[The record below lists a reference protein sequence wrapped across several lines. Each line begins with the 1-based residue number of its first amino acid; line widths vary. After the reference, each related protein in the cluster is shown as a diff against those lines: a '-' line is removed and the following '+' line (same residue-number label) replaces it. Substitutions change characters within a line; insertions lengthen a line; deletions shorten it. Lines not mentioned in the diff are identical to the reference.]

1 MSTFIPPTPTAT
13 KSAEQHEEPSEQDSE
28 QDSFNHLLFK
38 VLRLTSEQVQDL
50 NDWMKH
56 QGFPNVHEIIVQ
68 NFRNPHELKD
78 DLQFTRESKTYYIQA
93 NVRVSL
99 SLMTT
104 YIKHLRYLAKAK
116 HFGPFYYIQIDPQD
130 YDEWRISTP
139 EEEIHFQT
147 PSKFGS
153 PATPRSMATSEASES
168 YITLTNFK
176 KGIKRDAS
184 AYPIFKNERY
194 YNTFI
199 RHFKATAKAQGLSTL
214 MDPNFT
220 PGSDEY
226 GQQLFQEQQDFLY
239 SVLISSLQTDFSE
252 ALVKDHE
259 GDAQLILELLHEHH
273 TGNSQY
279 SRSEINRI
287 TKYLTNIK
295 LDDTWRGTN
304 ESFLMHYNDQL
315 RLLDSL
321 VDPEEKLPDNT
332 RVTFLESAVESV
344 PDLRRVKITDNVL
357 QAQLDSTRPI
367 TYKSYFDLL
376 KDAAFHLDQ
385 ATKRGNKIRRTN
397 VHFSGPNDEG
407 GHQNPLSDDL
417 QAIQQEDVCSE
428 PPEPLSYS
436 VFQSN
441 FQGSSTSSTQKIF
454 LPKHIWEKLSKDQQQ
469 MIIDHNRSLPKSGS
483 SSIMTPNKSPSPL
496 PHKPTPQQTAKSQQV
511 HTHQS
516 DESTA
521 DSTKIETTPSD
532 PLLAMVHQSIHTS
545 DDDASDITKVLSAKR
560 SRQIQV
566 CKHYIFQHA
575 NHTNNQLVDRGAN
588 GGLAGSDMRVIYKTH
603 RKINI
608 SGIDNHE
615 VNGLDVVTAATLLN
629 TSLGKVIG
637 IFNEYAH
644 LGKGSSIHSSGQ
656 LEWFR
661 THVDEKSIKVG
672 GTQLITTLDGYS
684 VPLLIKDGL
693 AYATSLGRPTDH
705 DMDSYPH
712 VFFTSP
718 DEWDPSVLDH
728 DPPPLDG
735 LDPSQV
741 LDQPFGDPMFDA
753 YGDFNERIIA
763 NLNILLDAP
772 PEDCRSYTANLHQS
786 SSQEPDWNAL
796 RPFFA
801 WTSPSSIQDTF
812 NVTTRHGIAPHTQ
825 DYIKKHFESRN
836 PVFNIP
842 RRSEAVATDTIFSD
856 TPAVDDGSTMAQFFC
871 GRDTL
876 VCDAYGIKSTKQ
888 FINTLSDNIRKRG
901 AMDTLISDGGKYEIS
916 KRVTDLFRSLFI
928 KDYQSEPYHQHQ
940 NKSENRFGLAK
951 RYTNTVMNTS
961 GCPACCWLL
970 CLQYICVV
978 LNHLASP
985 TLQGICPV
993 QALEGTTPDISFLL
1007 HFSFYE
1013 PIYYRIDSSEPD
1025 LNFPSSSNEKKG
1037 YWVGF
1042 ADNQGD
1048 SLTWRIL
1055 TEDTQKIIIRSGVR
1069 SALRTTTNQRL
1080 ASSSGEGT
1088 TLPFPIPYPQQ
1099 SSNSLPLD
1107 PIDASTSNFEQFVKS
1122 QSGEDEDHPIPMTNI
1137 DIPNLLGRSFL
1148 LSPEDN
1154 GERYMAKIIDIDDHG
1169 QHLEDIKFKLKI
1181 SKDQAEEIMSYN
1193 QLMDYIQKGTNA
1205 EEDPDSLFKFRDIVA
1220 HQGPLEST
1228 DPNHKGSKYNVMVE
1242 WESGEITYEP
1252 LALISKDDP
1261 ITCAVYAK
1269 KHDLLDT
1276 TGWKHLKRYA
1286 KTSKRLIRA
1295 VKQSRIRQVRASA
1308 RYQHGFQ
1315 VPRDYNDAMRLDK
1328 ENGNTHWQDAM
1339 DLELTQIHEY
1349 KVFRDTGKAK
1359 FHNGKVVTPDGF
1371 QKIRVHFVYAVKH
1384 DGRFKARLVADGH
1397 LTKEPVESIYSG
1409 VVSLRSLRMVVFLS
1423 QLNNL
1428 EIWGADVGNAYLEA
1442 YTDEKLCIMAGP
1454 EFKELQGHLLIMV
1467 KALYGTRSGGAR
1479 WHDRLFDILQE
1490 LKFKPSKAVPDV
1502 WMRPEPGGTC
1512 YEYIAVYVDDLAI
1525 AAKDPQAFC
1534 NELKKKYNLKLKGVG
1549 PLEYH
1554 LGCTYKKDPD
1564 GTLAADPRRYVNKIL
1579 ESYERMFM
1587 EKPRKSRPPL
1597 EGGDHPELDTSELC
1611 DEHQTKQFQTLI
1623 GQLQWLISLG
1633 RFDIAVHV
1641 MSLSRFRAQPRKGH
1655 LDRAKRIVG
1664 YLLFLPDGA
1673 IRFRTGEPDFS
1684 SLRDQEYDWTRTVYY
1699 GACEQFPHDIPKPL
1713 GKHVQTTH
1721 YVDANLH
1728 HDLATGKAV
1737 TAVLHF
1743 LNQTPIDAYTKR
1755 QSTVET
1761 ATYGSEFVAARTAV
1775 DQIIDIRTTLRY
1787 LGVPIRDMSYMFGDN
1802 RSVVTSSTIPN
1813 STISK
1818 RHHLA
1823 SYHRVRDAIAAKF
1836 ISFHWKDGKSNPAD
1850 ILSKHWEF
1858 ATVWPV
1864 LKPILFWRGE
1874 TATQLKGSDRI
1885 PSTTP
1890 GAEPPRDAKD
1900 SGSAKPHSTH
1910 LETSSTNRS

>member
-1 MSTFIPPTPTAT
+1 MSTFIPPTPAAN
-13 KSAEQHEEPSEQDSE
+13 KSAEQHEEPSE

-56 QGFPNVHEIIVQ
+56 QGIPNVHEVIAQ
-68 NFRNPHELKD
+68 NFRKPHALED
-78 DLQFTRESKTYYIQA
+78 DLQFIREDKPCYIQS
-93 NVRVSL
+93 NVMISL
-99 SLMTT
+99 SLMIT
-104 YIKHLRYLAKAK
+104 YIKHLRYSDKTK
-116 HFGPFYYIQIDPQD
+116 YFGSFHYIQIDPQD
-130 YDEWRISTP
+130 YDEWRTTPP
-139 EEEIHFQT
+139 EEEVHFQT
-147 PSKFGS
+147 PSKLGS
-153 PATPRSMATSEASES
+153 PATPRSMATSVASES

-184 AYPIFKNERY
+184 AYPIFN
-194 YNTFI
+194 I
-199 RHFKATAKAQGLSTL
+199 RHFKATAKAQGLNSL

-226 GQQLFQEQQDFLY
+226 EQQLFQDQQDFLY
-239 SVLISSLQTDFSE
+239 SVLISSLKTDFSE

-259 GDAQLILELLHEHH
+259 GDAQLIIELLHEHH

-321 VDPEEKLPDNT
+321 VDSDEKLPDNT

-367 TYKSYFDLL
+367 TYRSYFDLL

-385 ATKRGNKIRRTN
+385 ATKRGSKIRRTN
-397 VHFSGPNDEG
+397 VHFSGPNNEDD
-407 GHQNPLSDDL
+407 HQNILSDDH
-417 QAIQQEDVCSE
+417 QVIQQEDVCSE

-436 VFQSN
+436 VFQSH

-454 LPKHIWEKLSKDQQQ
+454 LPKPIWEKLSKDQQQ
-469 MIIDHNRSLPKSGS
+469 MIIDHNRSLPKSKS
-483 SSIMTPNKSPSPL
+483 SSISTPNKSPSPL

-521 DSTKIETTPSD
+521 DTTKIETTPSD

-603 RKINI
+603 CKINI

-656 LEWFR
+656 LEWFK

-693 AYATSLGRPTDH
+693 AYATSLGRPTDQ
-705 DMDSYPH
+705 DMDTYPH

-763 NLNILLDAP
+763 NLNTLLDAP
-772 PEDCRSYTANLHQS
+772 PEDYGSYIANLHQG

-812 NVTTRHGIAPHTQ
+812 NVTTRHGTAPHTQ
-825 DYIKKHFESRN
+825 DYIKKHFKSRN

-842 RRSEAVATDTIFSD
+842 RCSEAVATDTIFSD

-916 KRVTDLFRSLFI
+916 KRVTDLLRSLFI
-928 KDYQSEPYHQHQ
+928 QDYQPEPYHQHQ
-940 NKSENRFGLAK
+940 NKAENRFGLDK

-1013 PIYYRIDSSEPD
+1013 PVYYRIDSSEPD

-1080 ASSSGEGT
+1080 ASPSGEGT
-1088 TLPFPIPYPQQ
+1088 TLPFPIPYSPQ
-1099 SSNSLPLD
+1099 SPNSLPLD
-1107 PIDASTSNFEQFVKS
+1107 PLDASTPNFEHFVKS
-1122 QSGEDEDHPIPMTNI
+1122 QTGEDEDNPIPMANI

-1148 LSPEDN
+1148 LPPEDN
-1154 GERYMAKIIDIDDHG
+1154 GERHMAKVIDIDDHG
-1169 QHLEDIKFKLKI
+1169 QTLDDIKFKLKI
-1181 SKDQAEEIMSYN
+1181 NKDQAEEIMSYN
-1193 QLMDYIQKGTNA
+1193 QLMDYIQKGTDA

-1242 WESGEITYEP
+1242 WESGEVTYEP
-1252 LALISKDDP
+1252 LTLISKDDP

-1315 VPRDYNDAMRLDK
+1315 VPKDYNDAMRLDK

-1349 KVFRDTGKAK
+1349 KVFKDTGKAK

-1384 DGRFKARLVADGH
+1384 DGRFKVRLVADGH

-1490 LKFKPSKAVPDV
+1490 LKFKPSKADPDV

-1534 NELKKKYNLKLKGVG
+1534 NELKKKYNLKLKGDG

-1579 ESYERMFM
+1579 ESYERMFK

-1633 RFDIAVHV
+1633 CFDIAVHV

-1673 IRFRTGEPDFS
+1673 IRFRIGEPDFS
-1684 SLRDQEYDWTRTVYY
+1684 SLKDQEYDWTRTVYS
-1699 GACEQFPHDIPKPL
+1699 GACEQIPHDIPKPL

-1737 TAVLHF
+1737 TAALHF

-1787 LGVPIRDMSYMFGDN
+1787 LGVPIRDKSYMFGDN
-1802 RSVVTSSTIPN
+1802 KSVVTSSTIPN

-1823 SYHRVRDAIAAKF
+1823 SYHRVREAIAAKF

-1858 ATVWPV
+1858 ATVWPM

-1874 TATQLKGSDRI
+1874 TATQLRGSDRI

-1900 SGSAKPHSTH
+1900 SGSARSHSTH
-1910 LETSSTNRS
+1910 LETSSSNRP

>member
-1 MSTFIPPTPTAT
+1 MSTFIPPTPAAH
-13 KSAEQHEEPSEQDSE
+13 KSAEQHEEPSEQDS
-28 QDSFNHLLFK
+28 FNHLLFK
-38 VLRLTSEQVQDL
+38 LLRLTSEQVQDL
-50 NDWMKH
+50 NHWMKH
-56 QGFPNVHEIIVQ
+56 RGIPNVHEVIAQ
-68 NFRNPHELKD
+68 NFRKPHALED
-78 DLQFTRESKTYYIQA
+78 DLQFIREDKPCYIQS
-93 NVRVSL
+93 NVMISL
-99 SLMTT
+99 SLMIT
-104 YIKHLRYLAKAK
+104 YIKHLRYSAKTK
-116 HFGPFYYIQIDPQD
+116 YFGPFYYIQIDPQD
-130 YDEWRISTP
+130 YDEWRTTPP
-139 EEEIHFQT
+139 EEEVHFQT
-147 PSKFGS
+147 PSKLGS
-153 PATPRSMATSEASES
+153 PATPRSMATSVASES
-168 YITLTNFK
+168 YINLSNFK

-199 RHFKATAKAQGLSTL
+199 RHFKATAKAQGLNSL

-226 GQQLFQEQQDFLY
+226 EQQLFQDQQDFLY
-239 SVLISSLQTDFSE
+239 SVLISSLKTDFSE

-259 GDAQLILELLHEHH
+259 GDAQLIIELLHEHH

-315 RLLDSL
+315 CLLDSL
-321 VDPEEKLPDNT
+321 VDSDEKLPDNT

-367 TYKSYFDLL
+367 TYRSYFDLL

-385 ATKRGNKIRRTN
+385 ATKRGSKIRRTN
-397 VHFSGPNDEG
+397 VHFSGPNNEDD
-407 GHQNPLSDDL
+407 HQNLTSDDH
-417 QAIQQEDVCSE
+417 QVIQQEDVCNE

-436 VFQSN
+436 VFQSH

-454 LPKHIWEKLSKDQQQ
+454 LPKPIWEKLSKDQQQ

-483 SSIMTPNKSPSPL
+483 SSISTPNKSPSPL

-521 DSTKIETTPSD
+521 DTTKIETTPSD

-545 DDDASDITKVLSAKR
+545 NDDASDITKVLSAKR

-656 LEWFR
+656 LEWFK

-672 GTQLITTLDGYS
+672 GTQLITTLEGYS

-693 AYATSLGRPTDH
+693 AYATSLGRPTDQ
-705 DMDSYPH
+705 DMDTYPH

-718 DEWDPSVLDH
+718 DEWGPSVLDH

-772 PEDCRSYTANLHQS
+772 PEDYGSYIANLHQG

-812 NVTTRHGIAPHTQ
+812 NVTTRHGSAPHTQ
-825 DYIKKHFESRN
+825 DYIKKHFKSRN

-916 KRVTDLFRSLFI
+916 KRVTDLLRSLFI
-928 KDYQSEPYHQHQ
+928 QDYQSEPYHQHQ
-940 NKSENRFGLAK
+940 NKAENRFGLAK

-961 GCPACCWLL
+961 GCPAFCWLL

-1013 PIYYRIDSSEPD
+1013 PVYYRIDSSEPD

-1080 ASSSGEGT
+1080 ASPSGEGT
-1088 TLPFPIPYPQQ
+1088 TLPFPIPYSQ
-1099 SSNSLPLD
+1099 SQNSLPLD
-1107 PIDASTSNFEQFVKS
+1107 PLDASTPNFEHFVKS
-1122 QSGEDEDHPIPMTNI
+1122 QTGEDEDNPIPMANI

-1148 LSPEDN
+1148 LPPEDN
-1154 GERYMAKIIDIDDHG
+1154 GERHMAKVIDIDDHG
-1169 QHLEDIKFKLKI
+1169 QTLEDIKFKLKI
-1181 SKDQAEEIMSYN
+1181 NKDQAEEIMSNN
-1193 QLMDYIQKGTNA
+1193 QLMDYIQKGTDA

-1242 WESGEITYEP
+1242 WESGEVTYEP
-1252 LALISKDDP
+1252 LTLISKDDP

-1295 VKQSRIRQVRASA
+1295 VKQSRIRQVRASV

-1315 VPRDYNDAMRLDK
+1315 VPKDYNDAMRLDK
-1328 ENGNTHWQDAM
+1328 ENGNTHWQDAV

-1349 KVFRDTGKAK
+1349 KVFKDTGKAK

-1490 LKFKPSKAVPDV
+1490 MKFKPSKADPDV

-1525 AAKDPQAFC
+1525 AAKDSQAFC

-1579 ESYERMFM
+1579 ESFERMFK

-1684 SLRDQEYDWTRTVYY
+1684 SLKDQEYDWTRTVYS
-1699 GACEQFPHDIPKPL
+1699 GACEQIPHDIPKPL

-1728 HDLATGKAV
+1728 HDLATGK
-1737 TAVLHF
+1737 LS
-1743 LNQTPIDAYTKR
+1743 LQPC
-1755 QSTVET
+1755 
-1761 ATYGSEFVAARTAV
+1761 
-1775 DQIIDIRTTLRY
+1775 
-1787 LGVPIRDMSYMFGDN
+1787 
-1802 RSVVTSSTIPN
+1802 TS
-1813 STISK
+1813 
-1818 RHHLA
+1818 
-1823 SYHRVRDAIAAKF
+1823 
-1836 ISFHWKDGKSNPAD
+1836 
-1850 ILSKHWEF
+1850 
-1858 ATVWPV
+1858 
-1864 LKPILFWRGE
+1864 
-1874 TATQLKGSDRI
+1874 
-1885 PSTTP
+1885 
-1890 GAEPPRDAKD
+1890 
-1900 SGSAKPHSTH
+1900 
-1910 LETSSTNRS
+1910 

>member
-1 MSTFIPPTPTAT
+1 MSTFIPPTPAAH
-13 KSAEQHEEPSEQDSE
+13 KSAEQHEEPSE

-56 QGFPNVHEIIVQ
+56 RGIPNVHEVIAQ
-68 NFRNPHELKD
+68 NFRKPHALED
-78 DLQFTRESKTYYIQA
+78 DLQFIREDKPCYIQS
-93 NVRVSL
+93 NVMISL
-99 SLMTT
+99 SLMIT
-104 YIKHLRYLAKAK
+104 YIKHLRYSAKTK
-116 HFGPFYYIQIDPQD
+116 YFGPFYYIQIDPQD
-130 YDEWRISTP
+130 YDEWRTTPP
-139 EEEIHFQT
+139 EEEVHFQT
-147 PSKFGS
+147 PSKLGS
-153 PATPRSMATSEASES
+153 PATPRSMATSVASES
-168 YITLTNFK
+168 YITLSNFK

-199 RHFKATAKAQGLSTL
+199 RHFKATAKAQGLNSL

-226 GQQLFQEQQDFLY
+226 EQQLFQDQQDFLY
-239 SVLISSLQTDFSE
+239 SVLISSLKSDFSE

-259 GDAQLILELLHEHH
+259 GDAQLIIELLHEHH

-295 LDDTWRGTN
+295 LNDTWRGTN

-321 VDPEEKLPDNT
+321 VDSDEKLPDNT

-357 QAQLDSTRPI
+357 QEHLDSTRPI
-367 TYKSYFDLL
+367 TYRSYFDLL

-385 ATKRGNKIRRTN
+385 ATKRGSKIRRTN
-397 VHFSGPNDEG
+397 VHFSGPNNEDD
-407 GHQNPLSDDL
+407 HQTLTSDDH
-417 QAIQQEDVCSE
+417 QVIQQEDVCNE

-436 VFQSN
+436 VFQSH

-454 LPKHIWEKLSKDQQQ
+454 LPKPIWEKLSKDQQQ

-483 SSIMTPNKSPSPL
+483 SSISTPNKSPSPL

-521 DSTKIETTPSD
+521 DATKIETTPSD
-532 PLLAMVHQSIHTS
+532 PLLAMVHQSINTS
-545 DDDASDITKVLSAKR
+545 KDDASDITKVLSAKR

-566 CKHYIFQHA
+566 CKHYIFKHA

-656 LEWFR
+656 LEWFK

-672 GTQLITTLDGYS
+672 GTQLITTLEGYS

-693 AYATSLGRPTDH
+693 AYATSLGRPTDQ
-705 DMDSYPH
+705 DMDTYPH

-772 PEDCRSYTANLHQS
+772 PEDYGSYIANLHQG

-812 NVTTRHGIAPHTQ
+812 NVTTRHGSAPHTQ
-825 DYIKKHFESRN
+825 DYIKKHFKSRN

-916 KRVTDLFRSLFI
+916 KQVTDLLRSLFI
-928 KDYQSEPYHQHQ
+928 QDYQSQPYHQHQ
-940 NKSENRFGLAK
+940 NKAENCFGLAK

-961 GCPACCWLL
+961 GCPAFCWLL

-1013 PIYYRIDSSEPD
+1013 PVYYRIDSSEPD

-1042 ADNQGD
+1042 ADNQGE
-1048 SLTWRIL
+1048 SLTWRLL

-1080 ASSSGEGT
+1080 ASPSGEGT
-1088 TLPFPIPYPQQ
+1088 TLPFPIPYSQ
-1099 SSNSLPLD
+1099 SQNSLPLD
-1107 PIDASTSNFEQFVKS
+1107 PLDASTPNFEHFVKS
-1122 QSGEDEDHPIPMTNI
+1122 QTGEDEDNPIPMANI

-1148 LSPEDN
+1148 LPPEDN
-1154 GERYMAKIIDIDDHG
+1154 GERHMAKVIDIDDHG
-1169 QHLEDIKFKLKI
+1169 QTLEDIKFKLKI
-1181 SKDQAEEIMSYN
+1181 NKDQVEEIMSYN
-1193 QLMDYIQKGTNA
+1193 QLMDYIQKGTDA

-1242 WESGEITYEP
+1242 WESGEVTYEP
-1252 LALISKDDP
+1252 LTLISKDDP

-1295 VKQSRIRQVRASA
+1295 VKQSRIRQVRASV

-1349 KVFRDTGKAK
+1349 KVFKDTGKAK

-1397 LTKEPVESIYSG
+1397 LTKEPVESIYSK

-1428 EIWGADVGNAYLEA
+1428 EIWG
-1442 YTDEKLCIMAGP
+1442 
-1454 EFKELQGHLLIMV
+1454 
-1467 KALYGTRSGGAR
+1467 
-1479 WHDRLFDILQE
+1479 
-1490 LKFKPSKAVPDV
+1490 
-1502 WMRPEPGGTC
+1502 
-1512 YEYIAVYVDDLAI
+1512 
-1525 AAKDPQAFC
+1525 
-1534 NELKKKYNLKLKGVG
+1534 
-1549 PLEYH
+1549 
-1554 LGCTYKKDPD
+1554 
-1564 GTLAADPRRYVNKIL
+1564 
-1579 ESYERMFM
+1579 
-1587 EKPRKSRPPL
+1587 
-1597 EGGDHPELDTSELC
+1597 
-1611 DEHQTKQFQTLI
+1611 
-1623 GQLQWLISLG
+1623 
-1633 RFDIAVHV
+1633 
-1641 MSLSRFRAQPRKGH
+1641 
-1655 LDRAKRIVG
+1655 
-1664 YLLFLPDGA
+1664 
-1673 IRFRTGEPDFS
+1673 
-1684 SLRDQEYDWTRTVYY
+1684 
-1699 GACEQFPHDIPKPL
+1699 
-1713 GKHVQTTH
+1713 
-1721 YVDANLH
+1721 
-1728 HDLATGKAV
+1728 
-1737 TAVLHF
+1737 
-1743 LNQTPIDAYTKR
+1743 
-1755 QSTVET
+1755 
-1761 ATYGSEFVAARTAV
+1761 
-1775 DQIIDIRTTLRY
+1775 
-1787 LGVPIRDMSYMFGDN
+1787 
-1802 RSVVTSSTIPN
+1802 
-1813 STISK
+1813 
-1818 RHHLA
+1818 
-1823 SYHRVRDAIAAKF
+1823 
-1836 ISFHWKDGKSNPAD
+1836 
-1850 ILSKHWEF
+1850 
-1858 ATVWPV
+1858 
-1864 LKPILFWRGE
+1864 
-1874 TATQLKGSDRI
+1874 DRI
-1885 PSTTP
+1885 PV
-1890 GAEPPRDAKD
+1890 K
-1900 SGSAKPHSTH
+1900 
-1910 LETSSTNRS
+1910 RSV